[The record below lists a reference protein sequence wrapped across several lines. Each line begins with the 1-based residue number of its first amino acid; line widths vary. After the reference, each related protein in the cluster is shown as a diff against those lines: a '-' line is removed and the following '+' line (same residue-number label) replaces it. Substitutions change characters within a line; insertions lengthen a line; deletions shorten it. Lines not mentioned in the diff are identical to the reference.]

1 MPTILLNL
9 ISNKYALAALGAV
22 LSVLC
27 LWGFGKYQHAQ
38 GYAKAQN
45 DRAYADLAAFKS
57 EAERLQGLSVVLETQ
72 LTELRQAKPQIIER
86 FNRVAI
92 QNPLPSTCVIDADR
106 LRELNSAIQAANTRK
121 PGQPM
126 PANPRN

>member
-27 LWGFGKYQHAQ
+27 FWGFGKYQHAQ

-45 DRAYADLAAFKS
+45 DRAFADLAAFKS
-57 EAERLQGLSVVLETQ
+57 EAERLQGLSVTLETQ
-72 LTELRQAKPQIIER
+72 LTEMRQAQPKIIER
-86 FNRVAI
+86 YTNVA
-92 QNPLPSTCVIDADR
+92 NTKPLPADCVIDSDR

-121 PGQPM
+121 SGQPM
-126 PANPRN
+126 SASK